1 MSIIY
6 ENNDLLKVESRS
18 VIPDY
23 VMSFSEAA
31 LYVAESIDK
40 DYNNLM
46 ESIGIEELAVFE
58 STGMEIVYEG
68 ERLASFKEKV
78 VNFFKQAWATIKGF
92 FEKILGW
99 FEQKRKENVKNMK
112 SKIDKADLSKI
123 PDGTVFGKMHKFS
136 EKEITDEATKFCVN
150 TNKFLRK
157 VNEEFGKACNGVDE
171 SNEESKVKAKDE
183 GAKLKEEFVE
193 NVVKEISGYDVKT
206 IADAKKKIEESLI
219 GEEVEINKENIE
231 SKLAILNM
239 VVMSGKVNDS
249 IKTQYKNMKKAVDDA
264 ITRTKGYT
272 DARVICAGKEVD
284 VYSKVMQSSLGLIG
298 KTMDVYKR
306 YFSESRNIFVKVAVK
321 AGKIKPVKES
331 VEHNEQS
338 VVESQISLVES
349 ILNF

>member
-31 LYVAESIDK
+31 LYVAESINS
-40 DYNNLM
+40 DYNHLM

-68 ERLASFKEKV
+68 ERLDNFKEKV
-78 VNFFKQAWATIKGF
+78 KKFFVRAWETIKGF

-99 FEQKRKENVKNMK
+99 FEQKRKEHVKNIK
-112 SKIDKADLSKI
+112 SKIDKSDLSKL
-123 PDGTVFGKMHKFS
+123 PDGTVFGKMHNTS
-136 EKEITDEATKFCVN
+136 ETEITKEATKFCVN

-157 VNEEFGKACNGVDE
+157 VNEEFDKVCKGVDE
-171 SNEESKVKAKDE
+171 SDEESKSKAKDE
-183 GAKLKEEFVE
+183 GSKLKEEFVE
-193 NVVKEISGYDVKT
+193 NLVKEISGYDVKDV
-206 IADAKKKIEESLI
+206 AGAKKKIEESLM

-231 SKLAILNM
+231 NKLTILNM
-239 VVMSGKVNDS
+239 VVMSGKVNES
-249 IKTQYKNMKKAVDDA
+249 IKVQYKNMKKAIDDA

-272 DARVICAGKEVD
+272 DARVICAGKEID
-284 VYSKVMQSSLGLIG
+284 VYSKVMQCSLSLIG

-306 YFSESRNIFVKVAVK
+306 YFTESRNIFVKVATK
-321 AGKIKPVKES
+321 AGKIKSTNES
-331 VEHNEQS
+331 VEQS

>member
-31 LYVAESIDK
+31 LYVAESINA
-40 DYNNLM
+40 DYNSLM
-46 ESIGIEELAVFE
+46 ESIGVEELAVFE

-68 ERLASFKEKV
+68 ERLNSFKEKV
-78 VNFFKQAWATIKGF
+78 VNFFKQAWSTIKGF

-99 FEQKRKENVKNMK
+99 FESKRKESMRNLK

-123 PDGTVFGKMHKFS
+123 PDGTVFGKMHKMG
-136 EKEITDEATKFCVN
+136 EKDITDEATKFCVN

-157 VNEEFGKACNGVDE
+157 VNEEFGKVCKDVDE
-171 SNEESKVKAKDE
+171 ASEESKSKAKDE
-183 GAKLKEEFVE
+183 GSKLKEELVD
-193 NVVKEISGYDVKT
+193 NLVKEISGYDVKT
-206 IADAKKKIEESLI
+206 VADAKKKIEESLV
-219 GEEVEINKENIE
+219 GEEEEINKGNIE
-231 SKLAILNM
+231 KKLLNLNM
-239 VVMSGKVNDS
+239 VVINGKVNDS
-249 IKTQYKNMKKAVDDA
+249 IKVQYKNMKKAIDDA

-272 DARVICAGKEVD
+272 DARVICAGKEID
-284 VYSKVMQSSLGLIG
+284 VYSKVMQCTLSVIG

-321 AGKIKPVKES
+321 AGKIKATNES
-331 VEHNEQS
+331 VEQKS